1 MGTATQSMW
10 AWDNPVPPSQDA
22 RGRGYAPAAPGPL
35 AAFADEQGL
44 TRVHLAAPWAADEGP
59 VGAWFAEAAAALG
72 ARHLAVD
79 ALGGDPGWLDE
90 PALAAT
96 WAGAALRSADGRL
109 DGIQLDVEPWTLP
122 GWRDDRDDG
131 VRRWLAVLDAT
142 RAVVPSAL
150 TLGADAP
157 WWLVNVP
164 APDEGGSVLDA
175 VLRRVDR
182 VVVVA
187 FSDHADGD
195 DGIVALAR
203 PSVETARAAGVPW
216 TIGVETDTPDV
227 AGGAQYT
234 FHDEGAAVL
243 EREADRVARAF
254 GAPGCVCVEHHRAWR
269 ALLEASPV

>member
-1 MGTATQSMW
+1 MP
-10 AWDNPVPPSQDA
+10 PVVAVLLWKFFYNGSPTGVFNTILGWVGLGPYPWLQDA
-22 RGRGYAPAAPGPL
+22 STAMPSL
-35 AAFADEQGL
+35 
-44 TRVHLAAPWAADEGP
+44 V
-59 VGAWFAEAAAALG
+59 
-72 ARHLAVD
+72 
-79 ALGGDPGWLDE
+79 
-90 PALAAT
+90 LAAT
-96 WAGAALRSADGRL
+96 WAGAALRTADGRL

-142 RAVVPSAL
+142 RAVVPNAL

-269 ALLEASPV
+269 ALLDLDDDAPYTSNT